1 MFVFI
6 SLAFCLTLSSVF
18 AACPDK
24 WVDASEYDM
33 GKLKL
38 RRHPKINGF
47 SRVSAAARQ
56 GTEPQAAQLGSLQ

>member
-1 MFVFI
+1 MLTVDTVISICSHNPKNMLVFI
-6 SLAFCLTLSSVF
+6 SFLAFCLTSVF

-38 RRHPKINGF
+38 KKA
-47 SRVSAAARQ
+47 S
-56 GTEPQAAQLGSLQ
+56 